1 MSTTPKELSMSS
13 TEIRARLIELAD
25 ERVAAERA
33 GLARNRAYMTDLEDE
48 ITAYR
53 LALTGA
59 AVTEIAVLRGELF
72 GRQFG

>member
-1 MSTTPKELSMSS
+1 MFTSRKEQHMSCTQ
-13 TEIRARLIELAD
+13 IRARLTELAH

-33 GLARNRAYMTDLEDE
+33 GLGGNRAYMADLEDE
-48 ITAYR
+48 IATYR
-53 LALTGA
+53 LALAGA